1 MKIFIFFMLII
12 TTMNASDFKPWTK
25 KIEQL
30 SEEEK
35 NVLLHKGTE
44 RPFVGKYTNEK
55 SRGIYTCKVC
65 DTPLYD
71 SSSKFD
77 SGSGWPSFDDAIEG
91 AIKRIPD
98 ADGRRVE
105 IVCANCGAHL
115 GHVFEGEGF
124 TAKNTRHC
132 VNSISLNLVK
142 KPDIKDKNLSYAY
155 FAGGCFWGVEYYLQK
170 LDGVK
175 EVISGFMGGH
185 VKNPSYYEVVRT
197 NTGHLETVEVV
208 YDSSVISYEEIA
220 KTFFEIHDPT
230 QTNGQGPDIGEQYL
244 SAVFVNNE
252 DERKTVESLI
262 EKLEANGYRVAT
274 KIVEKSEFYAA
285 DESHQDY
292 YEKKGSKPY
301 CHGYV
306 KRF

>member
-1 MKIFIFFMLII
+1 MKNFIVFILII
-12 TTMNASDFKPWTK
+12 INMNASELKPWSS
-25 KIEQL
+25 KIQKL
-30 SEEEK
+30 SQEEK
-35 NVLLHKGTE
+35 SVIINKGTE
-44 RPFVGKYTNEK
+44 RPFSGKYTNEK
-55 SRGIYTCKVC
+55 SRGVYTCKVC

-71 SSSKFD
+71 SGDKFD
-77 SGSGWPSFDDAIEG
+77 SGSGWPSFDDAIES

-124 TAKNTRHC
+124 TSKNTRHC

-142 KPDIKDKNLSYAY
+142 KPDIKDENLSYAY

-170 LDGVK
+170 LNGVK

-185 VKNPSYYEVVRT
+185 IKNPSYYEVVRS
-197 NTGHLETVEVV
+197 NTGHLEAVEVI
-208 YDSSVISYEEIA
+208 YDSNVISYEEIA

-244 SAVFVNNE
+244 SAVFISSE
-252 DERKTVESLI
+252 EEREIVETLI

-274 KIVEKSEFYAA
+274 KILNSSEFYAA

-292 YEKKGSKPY
+292 YDKKGSEPY